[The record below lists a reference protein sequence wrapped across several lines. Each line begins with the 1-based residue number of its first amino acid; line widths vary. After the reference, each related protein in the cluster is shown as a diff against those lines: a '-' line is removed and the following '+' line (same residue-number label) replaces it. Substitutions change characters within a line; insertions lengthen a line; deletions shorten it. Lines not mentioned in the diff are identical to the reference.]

1 MPPCGLSPRIP
12 RKEDHEEQGEA
23 RAGEG
28 VRESPCPRAETRRR
42 RAVSRD
48 LTGLLVVLFFR
59 KFLVHICKF
68 FIFFQFGK
76 IQAAKVQ
83 IF

>member
-1 MPPCGLSPRIP
+1 MLSPRIP

-28 VRESPCPRAETRRR
+28 VCESPCPCAETRRR

-48 LTGLLVVLFFR
+48 LTGSFVVLFFR
-59 KFLVHICKF
+59 KFLVHICNF
-68 FIFFQFGK
+68 FYFFLL
-76 IQAAKVQ
+76 AKSKPQ
-83 IF
+83 KYNFS